1 MKKSTLAVNPRRV
14 AGKKLRTRFNEF
26 PVDSLS
32 NRYLVVTRVPNPE
45 ASRLTLA
52 VTEGTTV
59 EGWFELNTELMAL
72 YRNGGA
78 MTLFDRFIDPNDSL
92 DTVICVASA
101 TQSEVDRIMR
111 ILVPESSDDWEELL
125 LKFGDD

>member
-1 MKKSTLAVNPRRV
+1 MEKSKLAVNPRRV
-14 AGKKLRTRFNEF
+14 AGKRLRTRFNEF

-52 VTEGTTV
+52 VTERTTV

-72 YRNGGA
+72 YCNGGA
-78 MTLFDRFIDPNDSL
+78 MILFDRFIDQNDSL

-101 TQSEVDRIMR
+101 TQGEVDRIME
-111 ILVPESSDDWEELL
+111 ILIPQDSQDWEELL
-125 LKFGDD
+125 LEFGDD